1 MPISQMTAHILPDVL
16 CPGLRVVFCGT
27 AASVVSAARGAY
39 YAGPGNRF
47 WSILAEIKLTPHQLK
62 PDEFRLLPTF
72 GIGLTDIAKTVSGVD
87 SELPVDSFDVPRFA
101 NCIRAVRPRIVAF
114 NGKRAAGAFLGIRRT
129 ADLAYGPY
137 SPPNPDFPPVIVLP
151 STSGAASGSWRAEPW
166 HELAT
171 LIRLA

>member
-1 MPISQMTAHILPDVL
+1 MIAHILPDVL

-72 GIGLTDIAKTVSGVD
+72 GIGLTDIAKTVSGID
-87 SELPVDSFDVPRFA
+87 FR
-101 NCIRAVRPRIVAF
+101 VAS
-114 NGKRAAGAFLGIRRT
+114 R
-129 ADLAYGPY
+129 
-137 SPPNPDFPPVIVLP
+137 
-151 STSGAASGSWRAEPW
+151 
-166 HELAT
+166 
-171 LIRLA
+171 LIRCPEVC